1 MIPGS
6 FDYHAPSS
14 LDEAIKLLD
23 DLGDDAKILAGG
35 HSLIPMMKLR
45 LVEPVHLVDIN
56 GLSDLNYIKEDGGF
70 LCIGA
75 MTRESTLETSEL
87 IASKEERSS

>member
-14 LDEAIKLLD
+14 LDEAIELLGKL
-23 DLGDDAKILAGG
+23 GEDAKILAGG

-45 LVEPVHLVDIN
+45 LAQMDIYHLLGMKCHHLGTTVFQEPAVLHQWWQLFGMI
-56 GLSDLNYIKEDGGF
+56 
-70 LCIGA
+70 
-75 MTRESTLETSEL
+75 
-87 IASKEERSS
+87 